1 MRTRLAVVALT
12 VVTALVL
19 AGCSGDGD
27 DEGAAQTSPAQALDA
42 ARDRLVSSPAV
53 AFTLESDGLPSKA
66 VGVSAAKGTGL
77 FTPVPSFEGT
87 LNATIRG
94 VTGTVDVIAVEQ
106 DVYMKFFT
114 PAYVEIDPTDYGAPN
129 PAQLFDQQ
137 TGVTSLVDKTS
148 DPARGAKQRDGSD
161 VLDTFTGTVPG
172 SAVADLFVIGDR
184 SGTFEI
190 TYGVTDTDHELR
202 KVVLVGPFYAG
213 STATYTLHLK
223 RLAEAVAITRP

>member
-12 VVTALVL
+12 VVAALVL

-27 DEGAAQTSPAQALDA
+27 DEGVAQTSPAQALDA

-53 AFTLESDGLPSKA
+53 AFTLESEGLPGKA

-77 FTPVPSFEGT
+77 FTPPSFEGT

-114 PAYVEIDPTDYGAPN
+114 PGYAEIDPKDYGAPT
-129 PAQLFDQQ
+129 PPSSA
-137 TGVTSLVDKTS
+137 TSR
-148 DPARGAKQRDGSD
+148 AA
-161 VLDTFTGTVPG
+161 
-172 SAVADLFVIGDR
+172 
-184 SGTFEI
+184 
-190 TYGVTDTDHELR
+190 
-202 KVVLVGPFYAG
+202 
-213 STATYTLHLK
+213 
-223 RLAEAVAITRP
+223 